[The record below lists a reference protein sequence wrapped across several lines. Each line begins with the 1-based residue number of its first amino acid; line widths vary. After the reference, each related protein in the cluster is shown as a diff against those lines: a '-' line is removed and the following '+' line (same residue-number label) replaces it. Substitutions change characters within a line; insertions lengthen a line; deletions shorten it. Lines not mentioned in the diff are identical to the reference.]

1 MLGRSSWQQK
11 VGRTM
16 LNPDFKDILSTLCA
30 HKVEFLL
37 VGAYAMAAHGL
48 PRATGDIDI
57 WVRPDVAN
65 AALVLKALKDFGAPV
80 GSLTIADLTTPGIV
94 FQMGLPP
101 RRIDILTQI
110 SGVDFETT
118 YTNRFEI
125 ELEGLVISVLRR
137 VELLINKRAS
147 GRPKDLADLAW
158 LEAH

>member
-1 MLGRSSWQQK
+1 
-11 VGRTM
+11 M
-16 LNPDFKDILSTLCA
+16 LNPDFKDMLSALCA

-57 WVRPDVAN
+57 WVRPDAAN
-65 AALVLKALKDFGAPV
+65 AALTLEALRDFGAPV
-80 GSLTIADLTTPGIV
+80 GGLTEAELATPGIV

-110 SGVDFETT
+110 SGVDFATA
-118 YTNRFEI
+118 YAHRFEI
-125 ELEGLVISVLRR
+125 ELEGLTISVLGRA
-137 VELLINKRAS
+137 ELLINKRAS
-147 GRPKDLADLAW
+147 GRPKDLADVAW